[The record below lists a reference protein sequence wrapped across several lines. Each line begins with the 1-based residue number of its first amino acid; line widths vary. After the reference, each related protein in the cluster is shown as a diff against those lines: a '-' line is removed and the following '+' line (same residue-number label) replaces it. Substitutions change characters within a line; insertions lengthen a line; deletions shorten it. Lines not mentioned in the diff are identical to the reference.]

1 MCGDDISRWRARGSE
16 RLFRSGAA
24 SGPVEVVMP
33 NGDVD
38 HRERSSLARWLERE
52 WPRVHVCFAEVLRAG
67 EDAIQR
73 RPRLRAVV
81 QLGGLTPADVRVTAR
96 LAAAGSEAASR
107 EPLRLWSVQSHHNG
121 AFVFE
126 AATAAEPP
134 FPTDGAPELLV
145 TVAPAPAERGDVVL
159 SDVVRV
165 VASGERADCASPAS
179 YAGAL
184 RDACGESRLGAGSA
198 G

>member
-1 MCGDDISRWRARGSE
+1 
-16 RLFRSGAA
+16 
-24 SGPVEVVMP
+24 MP
-33 NGDVD
+33 YGDVN
-38 HRERSSLARWLERE
+38 HRERSALARWLEKE

-67 EDAIQR
+67 EDFSQG

-96 LAAAGSEAASR
+96 LATAGPEPASR

-126 AATAAEPP
+126 AATVSEPA

-145 TVAPAPAERGDVVL
+145 TVAPAPADRADVAL

-165 VASGERADCASPAS
+165 VASGALADCVSPAR
-179 YAGAL
+179 YAGAA
-184 RDACGESRLGAGSA
+184 RDVSGESHLGAGSA